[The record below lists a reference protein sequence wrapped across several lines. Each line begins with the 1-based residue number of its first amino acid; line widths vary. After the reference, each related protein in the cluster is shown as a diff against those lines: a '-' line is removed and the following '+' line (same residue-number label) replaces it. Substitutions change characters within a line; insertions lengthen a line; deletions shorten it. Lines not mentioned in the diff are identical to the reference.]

1 MRKARGFTLIEV
13 MITVAIVA
21 ILASIAVP
29 AYTQYIT
36 RSKIQE
42 ATTALLAEKVKMEQ
56 FFQDARAYSGACSG
70 GLFLPGTVATP
81 APLKYFTLACPT
93 ANASQFVARAD
104 GGIAGGDQSMAGFSF
119 SIDETNT
126 RRTVAVPAG
135 SGWSIPATN
144 CWVSKKPNIC

>member
-29 AYTQYIT
+29 SYIQYIT

-42 ATTALLAEKVKMEQ
+42 ATTALLAQKVKMEQ
-56 FFQDARAYSGACSG
+56 FYQDARQYTNACAA
-70 GLFLPGTVATP
+70 GTVATP
-81 APLKYFTLACPT
+81 QALKYFTLGCSYPG
-93 ANASQFVARAD
+93 
-104 GGIAGGDQSMAGFSF
+104 GGISQYIVTATGGTASDTSMAGFSF
-119 SIDETNT
+119 SINETNT
-126 RRTVAVPAG
+126 RTTVSVPAG
-135 SGWSIPATN
+135 SGWSTPATN